1 MLIFSSLNN
10 IKKYKQICRHDES
23 AYHLTCKKPTKLF

>member
-1 MLIFSSLNN
+1 MLIFFLLKQH
-10 IKKYKQICRHDES
+10 KKYKQICRHDES